1 MRKTLEE
8 LEAYKRIEEDLRK
21 KKAEIEENLWYI
33 DIIERSL
40 YRRKWGILYRE
51 YRGL

>member
-33 DIIERSL
+33 DIMSKGAYIVSAH
-40 YRRKWGILYRE
+40 
-51 YRGL
+51 